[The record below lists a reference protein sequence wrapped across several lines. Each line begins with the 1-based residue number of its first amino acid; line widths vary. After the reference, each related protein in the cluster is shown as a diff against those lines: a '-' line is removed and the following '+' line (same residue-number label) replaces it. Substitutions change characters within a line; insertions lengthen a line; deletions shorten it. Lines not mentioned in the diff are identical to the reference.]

1 VKRLNIVI
9 YLFVLSV
16 LISNT
21 TLNAQPISIDDYI
34 EKCKTSLE
42 NNEPILAIE
51 FGEKAIAL
59 DESNPEVHYLLGEA
73 YISSLQQISKL
84 KMISQVK
91 KAKKEWERAAELDK
105 NQIGARES
113 LINFHLYAP
122 GLMGGD
128 KDEAKIL
135 AEEIFNSDS
144 LKGRLSFGL
153 IHSRNE
159 EYAKAENEYKKVIAA
174 DSEMWE
180 GYSYLGDLY
189 FMKKDFNDSHKMYLK
204 VLDIK
209 PDNSD
214 TYYNLGNCVLKSGQ
228 NLESGITYFE
238 TFLVNSANTFD
249 GLRAHVHCQIA
260 EIYKKMSDAENAKKE
275 YKKALEIDPSNKVAK
290 KAIKQL

>member
-1 VKRLNIVI
+1 MTRSTIVSLL
-9 YLFVLSV
+9 LFLSV
-16 LISNT
+16 LISNP
-21 TLNAQPISIDDYI
+21 TLNAQQISIDDYI

-42 NNEPILAIE
+42 NNEPMLAIE

-59 DESNPEVHYLLGEA
+59 DESNPEAHYLLGEA

-84 KMISQVK
+84 KIISQVK
-91 KAKKEWERAAELDK
+91 KAKKEWERSSELDK

-135 AEEIFNSDS
+135 AGEIFNIDS
-144 LKGRLSFGL
+144 LKGRVFFGL

-159 EYAKAENEYKKVIAA
+159 EYAKAENEYKKVISA
-174 DSEMWE
+174 DPEMWE
-180 GYSYLGDLY
+180 GYSYLGDMYLI
-189 FMKKDFNDSHKMYLK
+189 KKDFINSQKMYLK

-214 TYYNLGNCVLKSGQ
+214 AYYNLGNCVLKSGQ
-228 NLESGITYFE
+228 DLESGITYFE
-238 TFLVNSANTFD
+238 TFLKNRTNTSD
-249 GLRAHVHCQIA
+249 GLKAHVHCQIA
-260 EIYKKMSDAENAKKE
+260 EIYKKMNDTENAKKE
-275 YKKALEIDPSNKVAK
+275 YKKALETDPSNKVAK